1 MNVET
6 EAPARIESPPDPTF
20 VSESTAPAGQG
31 TSSSLAGAA
40 VALAAVAWVAFY
52 TLTSFFFFDD
62 YIYFR
67 EAQSQGLSIGFL
79 LQPLNL
85 HLAPGHRI
93 ADWALQTLAPLDF
106 GVAQALLLAC
116 LGGSVLVV
124 FRILTTLF
132 EPGLGSL
139 ALTFLYGTSVVH
151 VGVTQWWSAG
161 LQSLPSG
168 LLSLVCI
175 LTWLHFV
182 RTGSRRAIAVSVLSL
197 AAALLFYVK
206 PVLVPLY
213 LVLLRVLVV
222 EPDRSLRASV
232 VETAREW
239 RTWLL
244 YLAPVTLYALV
255 YVGAYWQ
262 PSSTPSLGLLAEFLT
277 ISWQRVFVPS
287 VLGFSLAPGS
297 QAGGGETPALAGQ
310 LVVLAI
316 MAVTIARSRRAWRGW
331 AFLVVAFMA
340 NALLVGVPR
349 IADWGTGIAYFYRYY
364 PEVTFIVPI
373 ALGAVFL
380 RVRKPGST
388 DGDVEL
394 RSFRR
399 HLPARTYVLVVA
411 LAAHLIVASA
421 TAEEISD
428 ASPGRQ
434 AKPYI
439 DNVRSDL
446 ARLDEAGIR
455 PAIVDG
461 VVPDFVVASW
471 AVYGPPFQNRHS
483 EVLSLIDPTLRFD
496 RADGP
501 LFEVADD
508 GRLTPVAL
516 VPVAGGWA
524 PRLFQEGTLR
534 TSGTTTEGSGDGLCV
549 RASGSTTPVE
559 LRPSSPLSGENW
571 YLVLQVRTQQ
581 PLSVSVD
588 RGSGY
593 GSIPDHVVAVEDAA
607 GDRLVKLG
615 GPHLQGVRI
624 DVPTSSSVCFGR
636 LEIGLLAPGG

>member
-1 MNVET
+1 
-6 EAPARIESPPDPTF
+6 
-20 VSESTAPAGQG
+20 Q
-31 TSSSLAGAA
+31 LA
-40 VALAAVAWVAFY
+40 
-52 TLTSFFFFDD
+52 
-62 YIYFR
+62 
-67 EAQSQGLSIGFL
+67 
-79 LQPLNL
+79 
-85 HLAPGHRI
+85 
-93 ADWALQTLAPLDF
+93 
-106 GVAQALLLAC
+106 
-116 LGGSVLVV
+116 
-124 FRILTTLF
+124 
-132 EPGLGSL
+132 
-139 ALTFLYGTSVVH
+139 
-151 VGVTQWWSAG
+151 
-161 LQSLPSG
+161 
-168 LLSLVCI
+168 
-175 LTWLHFV
+175 
-182 RTGSRRAIAVSVLSL
+182 
-197 AAALLFYVK
+197 
-206 PVLVPLY
+206 
-213 LVLLRVLVV
+213 
-222 EPDRSLRASV
+222 
-232 VETAREW
+232 
-239 RTWLL
+239 
-244 YLAPVTLYALV
+244 
-255 YVGAYWQ
+255 
-262 PSSTPSLGLLAEFLT
+262 
-277 ISWQRVFVPS
+277 
-287 VLGFSLAPGS
+287 
-297 QAGGGETPALAGQ
+297 
-310 LVVLAI
+310 VLAI
-316 MAVTIARSRRAWRGW
+316 MVVTIARSRRAWRGW

-364 PEVTFIVPI
+364 PEVTFVAPI

-388 DGDVEL
+388 DGEVGR
-394 RSFRR
+394 RSFRD
-399 HLPARTYVLVVA
+399 LPAGAYVLVVA
-411 LAAHLIVASA
+411 LAAHLVVASA

-439 DNVRSDL
+439 DNVRRDL

-455 PAIVDG
+455 PSIVDG

-524 PRLFQEGTLR
+524 PRLVEEGTLR
-534 TSGTTTEGSGDGLCV
+534 TSGTTTEGSRDGLCV
-549 RASGSTTPVE
+549 RASGSPTPVE

-593 GSIPDHVVAVEDAA
+593 GGLPDHVVAVGGAE

-615 GPHLQGVRI
+615 GPDLQGVRI
-624 DVPTSSSVCFGR
+624 DVPASSSVCFGR
-636 LEIGLLAPGG
+636 LEIALLAPGG